1 MELLLLL
8 SVAVA
13 ALLRTL
19 AVLRVQ
25 CLAVIGELLGGDATL
40 LLEPFGDPGLEL
52 LKFGMAVVQELLS
65 HGKMGLHGL
74 QTLKQP
80 SSFSLLER

>member
-1 MELLLLL
+1 
-8 SVAVA
+8 
-13 ALLRTL
+13 
-19 AVLRVQ
+19 
-25 CLAVIGELLGGDATL
+25 
-40 LLEPFGDPGLEL
+40 
-52 LKFGMAVVQELLS
+52 MAVVQELLS